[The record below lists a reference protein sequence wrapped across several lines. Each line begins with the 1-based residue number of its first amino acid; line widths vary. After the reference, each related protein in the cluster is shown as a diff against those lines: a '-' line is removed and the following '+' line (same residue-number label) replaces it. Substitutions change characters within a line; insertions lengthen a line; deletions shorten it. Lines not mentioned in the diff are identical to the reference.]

1 MPITPQ
7 LVANQT
13 PPGTC
18 YPGTL
23 QQLLALIAQNLKVT
37 GLDSS
42 TFFSYG
48 PTTPPTDAQG
58 MPWLKTDA
66 SFGGLNWYTF
76 AGGQWTPL
84 LSPFQTGMIIPNF
97 LNPPVDSDPW
107 FFCDG
112 TQGARGFTT
121 PDLRGRFLINTGQR
135 TLPAGS
141 TDTATN
147 YTLGLT
153 GGGETTT
160 IAQGNV
166 PAHLHNVI
174 TSGPQSWS
182 ATNGGTQCPPSQ
194 LSDAGPVGGLI
205 TGGNTTGTNATTNQP
220 NPPNP
225 LPILNP
231 YFGIPMYMFIA
242 PAFP

>member
-7 LVANQT
+7 LVANQVS
-13 PPGTC
+13 PGQC
-18 YPGTL
+18 FPGNL
-23 QQLLALIAQNLKVT
+23 QLLLNLIAQNMKVT

-66 SFGGLNWYTF
+66 SFGGLGWFTF
-76 AGGQWTPL
+76 AGGAWTPL

-97 LNPPVDSDPW
+97 LNPPPNSDP
-107 FFCDG
+107 FFYCDG
-112 TQGARGFTT
+112 IQNARGFTT

-135 TLPAGS
+135 VLPSGS

-147 YTLGLT
+147 YTPGLT
-153 GGGETTT
+153 GGGETSVVA
-160 IAQGNV
+160 AQNI
-166 PAHLHNVI
+166 PAHQHTLIGAAQYGSTVSDPNAALPE
-174 TSGPQSWS
+174 SNLGGPR
-182 ATNGGTQCPPSQ
+182 TGF
-194 LSDAGPVGGLI
+194 I
-205 TGGNTTGTNATTNQP
+205 TGGNSTGTNQVTGDP
-220 NPPNP
+220 NPPVP
-225 LPILNP
+225 LPVLNP

>member
-1 MPITPQ
+1 VITPQ
-7 LVANQT
+7 LVANQV
-13 PPGTC
+13 PPGQC
-18 YPGTL
+18 FPGTL
-23 QQLLALIAQNLKVT
+23 QLLLNLIAQNMKVT

-66 SFGGLNWYTF
+66 SFGGLGWYTF
-76 AGGQWTPL
+76 AGGEWTPL
-84 LSPFQTGMIIPNF
+84 LSSFQTGMIIPNF

-112 TQGARGFTT
+112 IQSARGFTT

-135 TLPAGS
+135 VLPSGS

-153 GGGETTT
+153 GGGETTVV
-160 IAQGNV
+160 AASNL
-166 PAHLHNVI
+166 PAHTHTLAVG
-174 TSGPQSWS
+174 TSGG
-182 ATNGGTQCPPSQ
+182 AVTGTLQEN
-194 LSDAGPVGGLI
+194 PVETADFSPGFVS
-205 TGGNTTGTNATTNQP
+205 GGNTTGLTNSVA
-220 NPPNP
+220 NPPIP
-225 LPILNP
+225 LPVLNP
-231 YFGIPMYMFIA
+231 YFGIPMYMYIA
-242 PAFP
+242 PTFP